1 MLHNINRQFIR
12 FSCYFYFSG
21 FFGVDKM
28 TAHASADAAS
38 VAA

>member
-1 MLHNINRQFIR
+1 MLHMNDRQFIR

-28 TAHASADAAS
+28 TAHAGADAVLAAS
-38 VAA
+38 